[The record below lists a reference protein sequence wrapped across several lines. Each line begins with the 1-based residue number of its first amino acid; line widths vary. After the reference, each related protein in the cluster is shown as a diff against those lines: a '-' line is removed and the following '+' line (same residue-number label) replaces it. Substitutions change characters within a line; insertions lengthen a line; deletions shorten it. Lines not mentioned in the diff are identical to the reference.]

1 MLESQ
6 RNIESTSDPV
16 IASGV
21 KERRFVRCDDSCPG
35 TTHMDPNPNAMT
47 NYTCAC
53 LDNMDK
59 TMRLVALILC
69 IICVS
74 YCIKVVT
81 KPFTDEKTADTNP
94 TSSAE
99 EKKNRSKDRGQAASM
114 FSVLGFG
121 TMSGLIDAVADVN
134 ASTSTALIGMLC
146 GGTYGF
152 IMDNALG
159 SEDGYRTWKTNVS
172 KAMQYGLG
180 TLGSGRYARYF
191 ITVMFDM
198 FVSMIIYK
206 PLFETIHE
214 LPYFRKAEPF
224 KTNMVCSSLVG
235 TLTFMLYTNMT
246 RFQWAYP
253 STMDEHEGE
262 LLGTPEMMLTTAV
275 AGAVF
280 LASNTVTDERL
291 KWVRDLDAS
300 RIMKEK
306 IEALGNLKSGSTLE
320 DLKKDKKHE
329 ISKSFREM
337 LKDKVNNFKFDVN
350 SPGTK
355 LILFLA
361 LMLYVNAFG
370 KKMRSRVD
378 HVVIPDNMIIAALD
392 RQYTEIGT
400 NVTADMIFEKGADGE
415 WVPTTS
421 TESYKVREY
430 MGEESGKHIHRLYKV
445 IPSWK
450 YDPPIDSDAPSNS
463 GNPTYDDI
471 IKSSFAGYMT
481 FMAVTIVTS
490 GFTILGTSSK
500 DTKTK
505 LTLFIGFIV
514 IMTMLVLP
522 GVIPAIPAYP
532 FWGGAI
538 VVIIVVA
545 LIKSIRSMAKNSIPI
560 ISVFNPRRN
569 LETMFWPST
578 TTNCAKWLAGKE

>member
-1 MLESQ
+1 MK
-6 RNIESTSDPV
+6 STAPPV
-16 IASGV
+16 SV
-21 KERRFVRCDDSCPG
+21 KGGRRFSLCDGTEG
-35 TTHMDPNPNAMT
+35 TTHIDPNNSNAMT

-74 YCIKVVT
+74 YCIKVLA

-114 FSVLGFG
+114 FAVLGFN
-121 TMSGLIDAVADVN
+121 TMSGLIDAKADVN

-152 IMDNALG
+152 IMDNAMG

-224 KTNMVCSSLVG
+224 KTNMVCSALVG

-306 IEALGNLKSGSTLE
+306 IDALGNLKSGRTLE

-329 ISKSFREM
+329 IVESKSFRDM
-337 LKDKVNNFKFDVN
+337 LQYKVKNFKFDVN

-450 YDPPIDSDAPSNS
+450 YDPPIDRDAPSNS

-490 GFTILGTSSK
+490 GLTILGTSSK
-500 DTKTK
+500 DPITK

-514 IMTMLVLP
+514 IMTILVLP

-532 FWGGAI
+532 FWGSAI

-545 LIKSIRSMAKNSIPI
+545 LIKSIRSMAKNGIPI
-560 ISVFNPRRN
+560 NSVFN
-569 LETMFWPST
+569 LFWPST
-578 TTNCAKWLAGKE
+578 TQNCATWLAGKPYEDQRVTP